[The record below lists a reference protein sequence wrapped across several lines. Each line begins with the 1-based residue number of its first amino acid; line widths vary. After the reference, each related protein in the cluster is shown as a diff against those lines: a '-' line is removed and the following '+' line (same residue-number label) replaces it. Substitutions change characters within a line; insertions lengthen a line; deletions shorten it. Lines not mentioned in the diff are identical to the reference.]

1 MLQCCLNQ
9 LSCLDV
15 PIETWGCHT
24 PRFLAL
30 FQAPVTVGWLVV
42 LPHRRRLHH
51 LSLGRLPPTPQ
62 RFHSLPMSF
71 ATFPETSIVIEPEAS
86 MVYIHQRFWTIN
98 SLDSDFL
105 FSKKKPSPE
114 VKFRFRNLVVA
125 YLLSSQWK
133 DNLNHILRQTNIAME
148 NLGK

>member
-62 RFHSLPMSF
+62 GFIPFRCDSQHFS
-71 ATFPETSIVIEPEAS
+71 ETSIVIVRKGS

-98 SLDSDFL
+98 SLDSHFA
-105 FSKKKPSPE
+105 FSKKSSPE
-114 VKFRFRNLVVA
+114 VKFCFRNLAVA
-125 YLLSSQWK
+125 CLLSSQWK
-133 DNLNHILRQTNIAME
+133 ET
-148 NLGK
+148 